1 MTDSKQSEIP
11 LAFVDAILY
20 LLLCHLHRRSFPN
33 CRYFVVINTF
43 GTQQNND
50 NLGRNLCHTFSNYTE
65 SLTVHVRVACL
76 LFAIGIS
83 HLRQAPLPAHTN
95 TTVLQPLALRFPR
108 PITDFWLVRLST
120 NETMA
125 FSWQLSAVAGGQG
138 TVEASSLTVRQWAS
152 ALPQLWLCSHHATVT

>member
-1 MTDSKQSEIP
+1 MTDSKQSEIL
-11 LAFVDAILY
+11 LAFVDAIFCY

-50 NLGRNLCHTFSNYTE
+50 NLGRNLCHTCSHCTE

-76 LFAIGIS
+76 LFAIRIS
-83 HLRQAPLPAHTN
+83 HLPQAHTN
-95 TTVLQPLALRFPR
+95 TTVLQTLALRFPR